1 MQSILLLTD
10 FSDNAY
16 NALKYAINLL
26 GKSNCNFHLLTTEK
40 PSSYITGELLAA
52 NPEDSIY
59 SRVITDN
66 KIKLNKLAEKLQKEI
81 SGFNGNFH
89 SHVLFDGFISAIE
102 TSIDKYKIDTVVLGT
117 NGASNLEETLFG
129 SNALKV
135 IRQVKVTSL
144 IIPQHFNYKE
154 MSSILFSEHQNDDLS
169 KKDLNELA
177 FIFREFQP
185 QLHVLEINKN
195 KNITNSEHNVLEKT
209 SLQFVDYKIHRLS
222 GIPAPYAIQAFCQL
236 FKVDLHALF
245 VKEESFIDRFIQ
257 KSQTSE
263 ISYQSTVPLLIL
275 R

>member
-16 NALKYAINLL
+16 NALKYAVSLL
-26 GKSNCNFHLLTTEK
+26 GKSNCKFHLLTIDK

-59 SRVITDN
+59 RRVITEN
-66 KIKLNKLAEKLQKEI
+66 KTKLNNLAEKLQKEI
-81 SGFNGNFH
+81 NGFNGNFQC
-89 SHVLFDGFISAIE
+89 HVLFDGFISAIE
-102 TSIDKYKIDTVVLGT
+102 TCIDKYKIDTVVLGT

-144 IIPQHFNYKE
+144 IIPQHFEYKK
-154 MSSILFSEHQNDDLS
+154 MNSILFSEHQNDDLS
-169 KKDLNELA
+169 KKDLNDLA

-185 QLHVLEINKN
+185 QLHVLEINQN
-195 KNITNSEHNVLEKT
+195 NSNTKHNALEKT

-257 KSQTSE
+257 KSTTTE
-263 ISYQSTVPLLIL
+263 ISYQTTVPLLIL